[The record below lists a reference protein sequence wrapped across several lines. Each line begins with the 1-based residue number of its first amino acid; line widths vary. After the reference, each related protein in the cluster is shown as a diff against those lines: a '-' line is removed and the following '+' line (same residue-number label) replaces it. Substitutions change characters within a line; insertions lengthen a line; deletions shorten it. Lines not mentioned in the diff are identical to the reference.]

1 MNFLENSN
9 KILENLSKYGA
20 FLTVGDENTENPMT
34 IGWGQIGISQGIA
47 VFSVMVRQSRYSKE
61 LLDKNPCFT
70 VSIPKDDS
78 YKKALAFCG
87 SKSGRDFDK
96 IKECG
101 LKTVKSE
108 FINVSGIDNCTIL
121 ECSVIYKTE
130 MTKDETGEECNEKWY
145 KNGDYHTIYT
155 GKILNCKEK

>member
-1 MNFLENSN
+1 MNFSENSG

-20 FLTVGDENTENPMT
+20 FLTVGDEKNENPMT

-61 LLDKNPCFT
+61 LIDKNPYFT
-70 VSIPKDDS
+70 VSIPYDDS

-96 IKECG
+96 IKECD
-101 LKTVKSE
+101 LSMVKSD
-108 FINVSGIDNCTIL
+108 FINVSGVDGTIIL
-121 ECSVIYKTE
+121 ECEVIYKSE
-130 MTKDETGEECNEKWY
+130 MTKEKTNGECNEKWY